1 MRAHDACHAALRA
14 LPALA
19 LEQHEEHGT
28 QALLAATDEL
38 DRDTFERVRCGIA
51 KAVAAQ
57 RALDGKRARRSGMV
71 RANRIEVGRVVAA
84 LVGSQGALIL
94 PKLTSSQ
101 MMRGTKR
108 KSSSLREA
116 FAAFQPLKMHQRVQ
130 QEVEHRQGR
139 SVCGKAAC
147 EHGSTSTCMACG
159 KWGRANGRVFECKH
173 CGTRVLRDGQ
183 GRLLVSGAL
192 WAQLVVRELCNPL
205 PPSHH
210 PGSIIVS
217 TLTVC
222 ALATPSS
229 FVLPSRPTPLIL
241 VSGSANIFRDGL
253 ARLIK
258 HVSPDDDDVVVG
270 HDAAAAPQAR
280 GPAAAD
286 ADSPPASGRRQEGGR
301 RKRSRPEAA
310 AVAAQPGPAQPQA
323 ELVHEL
329 KRLREA
335 HSMWTKKLS
344 RKQQPTQEAPA
355 ACQQD
360 GQLSGHASGAHGP
373 SVHQGSS
380 PTITPHKRGS
390 GR

>member
-28 QALLAATDEL
+28 QALLSATNKL
-38 DRDTFERVRCGIA
+38 GRDTFERVRCGIA
-51 KAVAAQ
+51 KAVGAQ

-116 FAAFQPLKMHQRVQ
+116 FAAFQPYKMHQRVQ

-183 GRLLVSGAL
+183 GRLLVSGGRCGPTNGAR
-192 WAQLVVRELCNPL
+192 VVQPSSPL
-205 PPSHH
+205 PPPRQHH
-210 PGSIIVS
+210 RLH
-217 TLTVC
+217 LTVR

-258 HVSPDDDDVVVG
+258 HVAPNDDDVVVG
-270 HDAAAAPQAR
+270 DDAAAPQAR

-286 ADSPPASGRRQEGGR
+286 ADSAPASGRRQEGGR
-301 RKRSRPEAA
+301 RKRSRPEAT

-380 PTITPHKRGS
+380 PTITPLKRGS